1 MAKFK
6 EFIQTEIA
14 KTLSSDGTDP
24 NPTQTLKSAQKLSS
38 NLFADPNMS
47 NDVGKIS
54 TMNPGVK
61 RRTAISNMASQ
72 AINKSNLPVGQTR
85 ANPMDVT
92 QFITKQF
99 DKIGKPSSTTDV
111 KFMKRMRK

>member
-38 NLFADPNMS
+38 NLFADPSVS

-54 TMNPGVK
+54 AMSPGIR
-61 RRTAISNMASQ
+61 RRTAISDMASQ
-72 AINKSNLPVGQTR
+72 AINKANVPVGQTR

-92 QFITKQF
+92 KFMTQQF
-99 DKIGKPSSTTDV
+99 DKIGKPGSTTDN
-111 KFMKRMRK
+111 KFMKRMKK